1 MSPSRF
7 LAKIPNVRVLRDFLV
22 NTGGYYCPP
31 LKDMTNSF
39 CRVIPEIKFN
49 FHRKFCLVK
58 KSY

>member
-39 CRVIPEIKFN
+39 CRVIP
-49 FHRKFCLVK
+49 
-58 KSY
+58 